1 MVPFG
6 GQPVE
11 LDPKVMPSQ
20 DRARATYEMILQ
32 ATGDLLPE
40 VGIERL
46 STNMIAERAGLT
58 PPALYRYF
66 PNKYAILGEMGRR
79 LIAAENE
86 VVFAWLASDAFAI
99 GAGLEDEIQ
108 RFATLLQRLRDV
120 VLAHPGGAWIYR
132 AMSAVPVLQA
142 IRRDALA
149 AFSDVVFQAVLDDF
163 PKVDA
168 QRVRAGAHLTALIN
182 NAVNESMVDDSENAE
197 TLRYETARMMTLYFR
212 DIVLSRAREP
222 ENAPQSKE

>member
-1 MVPFG
+1 MVPFS

-11 LDPKVMPSQ
+11 LDPKLMPSQ
-20 DRARATYEMILQ
+20 DRARATYELILQ
-32 ATGDLLPE
+32 ATGELLPE

-46 STNMIAERAGLT
+46 STNMIADRAGLT

-79 LIAAENE
+79 LITAENE

-99 GAGLEDEIQ
+99 GSGLEEEIQ
-108 RFATLLQRLRDV
+108 RFAALLQSLRDV

-142 IRRDALA
+142 IRRDALL
-149 AFSDVVFQAVLDDF
+149 AFSDVVYQAVVDDF

-168 QRVRAGAHLTALIN
+168 SRVRAGAFLTSLVN
-182 NAVNESMVDDSENAE
+182 NAVNESMVDDSEDAE

-212 DIVLSRAREP
+212 DIVLSRAP
-222 ENAPQSKE
+222 ER